1 MLSKIFLLLWLAS
14 SAAWAGDVLEQIASQ
29 LSKAEISQGHFTQE
43 KQLKFLHKPLLSA
56 GEFTY
61 QQSQGVIWKTLQ
73 PVVSLLLVND
83 SRLLSNQGEQ
93 AVPPGFARVLQAI
106 LGGNL
111 AQLNE
116 DFVVSGEIQAA
127 QWTVQ
132 LQPKDPLVGKIIA
145 GLTLSGDSELRSLEI
160 RETSGNLATIRF
172 EHITHP
178 QQLSPEQ
185 QAEFARLQP

>member
-43 KQLKFLHKPLLSA
+43 KQLKFLRKPLLSA

-61 QQSQGVIWKTLQ
+61 QQSQGVIWKTLH
-73 PVVSLLLVND
+73 PVVSLLLVNG

-93 AVPPGFARVLQAI
+93 TVPPGFARVLQAI

-145 GLTLSGDSELRSLEI
+145 GLTLSGDSEVRSLEI

-178 QQLSPEQ
+178 QQLSLEQ